1 MSKLHTS
8 TQILQGNALFSG
20 KIYTAGNIFTRPP
33 VVTVAKNFKSVSYI
47 TESHDPLAGL
57 GEYKSKTVTKIMNT
71 WFDVDQGSTSTSEL
85 FVHVLFAKTSSTRL
99 VAGDQA

>member
-1 MSKLHTS
+1 MKFVATV
-8 TQILQGNALFSG
+8 TTGGCEKKIFSAG
-20 KIYTAGNIFTRPP
+20 KFFTRPP
-33 VVTVAKNFKSVSYI
+33 VVTVATNFKSVSYI

-57 GEYKSKTVTKIMNT
+57 GEDKSKNVTKIMNT

-99 VAGDQA
+99 VAWDEAWF

>member
-1 MSKLHTS
+1 M
-8 TQILQGNALFSG
+8 QIVQENALFSG

-33 VVTVAKNFKSVSYI
+33 VVTVATNFKSVSYI

-57 GEYKSKTVTKIMNT
+57 GEDKSKNVTKIMNT

-99 VAGDQA
+99 VAWDEAWF